1 MQSRIGYRNRLAGR
15 TRGAAISRAV
25 LAVGCLGAVALLAA
39 TAAAQPPD
47 DEKKRA
53 AGNAERPAAAAK
65 EKIAAGVLVRLSLP
79 INDNGSSR
87 FIRTVRRALPK
98 LPPADPRPVLIIE
111 FSVGQSKDGLGSDF
125 HSASRLAEF
134 LISDELQHVKT
145 VAYIPETI
153 RGHGVLAALA
163 CREIVMAPTAE
174 IGDAGVDELGKIP
187 IRKET
192 YDRIARATLTV
203 QPAVAL
209 KMLDKDLDVR
219 KVVFAGGAGGAEY
232 VLADKVEEIKKERN
246 VTEVISLKDGNLFSG
261 QEARTEPRFVS
272 HLATSRSELA
282 KQLTVDARVL
292 RESPLASDVKPI
304 QVTISGEMTSKLA
317 AEVMRQIDDN
327 VKEGS
332 ANFVVVRID
341 SPGGNSTESQQ
352 LANYL
357 ADLDPDRVRTVAYIA
372 EEAAG
377 DAAIIA
383 LACDEIM
390 MQPTAV
396 LGGDG
401 ALDLDLNDGRGKQEV
416 EIAVSTF
423 REGVAKP
430 KSRSWSIGA
439 AIIDPSLKVYRYTNK
454 SSGLVEYWSEEEA
467 AEEQKDPQAW
477 VQGPLITMGAG
488 RLALTGEEA
497 EEYGVI
503 TKTVE
508 SFEELKTH
516 YDVDDPALVDP
527 TWVDKLLRFLASPN
541 VALFLLLIGG
551 AAVYAELQTPGV
563 GLGGMI
569 AFICFLLFF
578 WAKVFDGTAGA
589 LEILLF
595 AAGLACVVI
604 EVFVLPGIGMGIFAL
619 GGGLMI
625 IVSLVLASQTFIL
638 PHTSYELRQMTNSL
652 LVVGGA
658 AAGTVAAIAGLRRWL
673 PHAPVFN
680 RMLLAPPSAEEAE
693 HIDQRESLV
702 NYEHLLGRSGTAVTR
717 LAPSGKAQIGE
728 ELVDVITGGEFVHRD
743 SQVVV
748 VEVRGNC
755 VVVAS
760 AQV

>member
-1 MQSRIGYRNRLAGR
+1 MQSRIGYRNRPDGR
-15 TRGAAISRAV
+15 IRGTAISRTAIVLSGLVAV
-25 LAVGCLGAVALLAA
+25 TFLAVTSAAQLPDEKNKPAAEKGERTAA
-39 TAAAQPPD
+39 TP
-47 DEKKRA
+47 
-53 AGNAERPAAAAK
+53 K
-65 EKIAAGVLVRLSLP
+65 ETAAGVLVRLSLP
-79 INDNGSSR
+79 INDRGSSR

-98 LPPADPRPVLIIE
+98 LPAADPRPVLIIE

-134 LISDELQHVKT
+134 LIGEELKHVKT

-174 IGDAGVDELGKIP
+174 IGDAGADEPDKVP

-203 QPAVAL
+203 PPAVAL
-209 KMLDKDLDVR
+209 KMLDKDLEVR
-219 KVVFAGGAGGAEY
+219 KLVLAGGAGGAEY
-232 VLADKVEEIKKERN
+232 VLADQVEEIKKERN
-246 VTEVISLKDGNLFSG
+246 VTEVTPLKDGNLFSG
-261 QEARTEPRFVS
+261 QEARIEPRFVS
-272 HLATSRSELA
+272 HLAESRNELA
-282 KQLTVDARVL
+282 KQLGVDARVL

-327 VKEGS
+327 IEQGA

-341 SPGGNSTESQQ
+341 SPGGNITESQQ
-352 LANYL
+352 LANHL
-357 ADLDPDRVRTVAYIA
+357 ARLQPDQVHTVAYI
-372 EEAAG
+372 ENQAAG

-390 MQPTAV
+390 MQPGAV

-401 ALDLDLNDGRGKQEV
+401 ALDLDGNDPRARQEI
-416 EIAVSTF
+416 ELAVSTF

-439 AIIDPSLKVYRYTNK
+439 AIIDPSIKVYRYTNK
-454 SSGLVEYWSEEEA
+454 SSGLVEYWSVDEA
-467 AEEQKDPQAW
+467 KEEQKDPQAW
-477 VQGPLITMGAG
+477 VQGPLITTGAG
-488 RLALTGEEA
+488 RLVLTGEEA

-503 TKTVE
+503 TKTVD
-508 SFEELKTH
+508 SFEELKSH

-638 PHTSYELRQMTNSL
+638 PHSSYELRQMTNSL

-658 AAGTVAAIAGLRRWL
+658 AAGTIVAIAGLRRWL

-693 HIDQRESLV
+693 FIDQRESLV

-717 LAPSGKAQIGE
+717 LATSGKARIGE
-728 ELVDVITGGEFVHRD
+728 ELVDVITAGEFVDRD

-760 AQV
+760 TQV

>member
-1 MQSRIGYRNRLAGR
+1 M
-15 TRGAAISRAV
+15 
-25 LAVGCLGAVALLAA
+25 
-39 TAAAQPPD
+39 AQ
-47 DEKKRA
+47 ENEAQKRPA
-53 AGNAERPAAAAK
+53 DADVERAAAASRDK
-65 EKIAAGVLVRLSLP
+65 TAAGVLVRLSLP

-98 LPPADPRPVLIIE
+98 LPPADIRPVLIIE

-134 LISDELQHVKT
+134 LIGDELQHVKT
-145 VAYIPETI
+145 VAYIPDTI
-153 RGHGVLAALA
+153 RGHAVLVALA

-174 IGDAGVDELGKIP
+174 IGDAGVEEPDMIP

-192 YDRIARATLTV
+192 YDRIARATLNV
-203 QPAVAL
+203 PPAVAL
-209 KMLDKDLDVR
+209 KMLDRDLDVR
-219 KVVFAGGAGGAEY
+219 RVEHEEGVEY
-232 VLADKVEEIKKERN
+232 VLAENVDEISKEHDVRN
-246 VTEVISLKDGNLFSG
+246 VQPLKDGNLFSG
-261 QEARTEPRFVS
+261 REARINPRFVS
-272 HLATSRSELA
+272 HLASSRNELA
-282 KQLTVDARVL
+282 QQLGVDARVL
-292 RESPLASDVKPI
+292 RESPLASDIRPI
-304 QVTISGEMTSKLA
+304 QVTINGNITSNLA

-327 VKEGS
+327 VKQGS
-332 ANFVVVRID
+332 ANFVVVRIE
-341 SPGGNSTESQQ
+341 SPGGNATESQQ

-357 ADLDPDRVRTVAYIA
+357 AGLDPQRVRTVAYI
-372 EEAAG
+372 EKEAAG

-401 ALDLDLNDGRGKQEV
+401 ALDLDVDDVRGKQDV
-416 EIAVSTF
+416 EIAVRTF

-439 AIIDPSLKVYRYTNK
+439 AILDPSLKVYRYTNK

-467 AEEQKDPQAW
+467 GEQDDPAAW
-477 VQGPLITMGAG
+477 DQGPLITEGAG
-488 RLALTGEEA
+488 RLSLTGEEA

-508 SFEELKTH
+508 SFEDLKNY

-589 LEILLF
+589 LEIILF
-595 AAGLACVVI
+595 VAGLACVVI

-625 IVSLVLASQTFIL
+625 IASLILASQTFIL
-638 PHTSYELRQMTNSL
+638 PHSSYELRQMTNSF

-658 AAGTVAAIAGLRRWL
+658 AAGTVVAIAGLRRWL

-680 RMLLAPPSAEEAE
+680 RMLLEPPSPEELE
-693 HIDQRESLV
+693 HIDQREAMV
-702 NYEHLLGRSGTAVTR
+702 NYEHLLGRPGTAVTR

-728 ELVDVITGGEFVHRD
+728 ELVDVITGGEFVDRD
-743 SQVVV
+743 SPVVV
-748 VEVRGNC
+748 VEVRGNR

-760 AQV
+760 AHA

>member
-1 MQSRIGYRNRLAGR
+1 VLKCF
-15 TRGAAISRAV
+15 GA
-25 LAVGCLGAVALLAA
+25 LALLTA
-39 TAAAQPPD
+39 TAAAQRPD
-47 DEKKRA
+47 DENKPV
-53 AGNAERPAAAAK
+53 AGEAERAPAAAK
-65 EKIAAGVLVRLSLP
+65 EKAAGVLVRLSLP
-79 INDNGSSR
+79 INDSGSSR

-98 LPPADPRPVLIIE
+98 LPAADPRPVLIIE
-111 FSVGQSKDGLGSDF
+111 FSVGQSKDGVGSDF

-134 LISDELQHVKT
+134 LIGDELQHVKT
-145 VAYIPETI
+145 VAYIPQTI

-174 IGDAGVDELGKIP
+174 IGDAGADEPDKIP

-203 QPAVAL
+203 PPAVAL

-219 KVVFAGGAGGAEY
+219 KLVLAGGAVGTEY
-232 VLADKVEEIKKERN
+232 VLAEQVDAIKKERN
-246 VTEVISLKDGNLFSG
+246 VTDVIPLKDSNLFSG
-261 QEARTEPRFVS
+261 QEARIEPRFVS
-272 HLATSRSELA
+272 HLAENRNELA
-282 KQLTVDARVL
+282 QQLGVDARVL

-304 QVTISGEMTSKLA
+304 QVTINGQMTSKLA

-327 VKEGS
+327 VEQGA
-332 ANFVVVRID
+332 ANFIVVRID
-341 SPGGNSTESQQ
+341 SPGGNITESQQ
-352 LANYL
+352 LANHL
-357 ADLDPDRVRTVAYIA
+357 ARLKPDEVHTVAYI
-372 EEAAG
+372 ENQAAG

-390 MQPTAV
+390 MLPAAV

-401 ALDLDLNDGRGKQEV
+401 ALDLDANDPRARQEL

-439 AIIDPSLKVYRYTNK
+439 AIIDPSIKVYRYTNK
-454 SSGLVEYWSEEEA
+454 SSGLVEYWSEAEA

-477 VQGPLITMGAG
+477 VQGALITTDAG
-488 RLALTGEEA
+488 RLALSGEEA

-508 SFEELKTH
+508 NFEELKNH

-569 AFICFLLFF
+569 AFVCFLLFF

-595 AAGLACVVI
+595 AAGLACVVV
-604 EVFVLPGIGMGIFAL
+604 EVFVLPGIGMGIFAF

-638 PHTSYELRQMTNSL
+638 PHSSYELRQMTNSL

-658 AAGTVAAIAGLRRWL
+658 TAGTIVAIAGLRRWL

-680 RMLLAPPSAEEAE
+680 RMLLAPPSPEEAE
-693 HIDQRESLV
+693 YIDQRESLA
-702 NYEHLLGRSGTAVTR
+702 NFEHLLGRSGTAVTR
-717 LAPSGKAQIGE
+717 LAPSGKAQIGD
-728 ELVDVITGGEFVHRD
+728 ELVDVITAGEFVDRD

-755 VVVAS
+755 VVVATGR
-760 AQV
+760 A

>member
-1 MQSRIGYRNRLAGR
+1 MS
-15 TRGAAISRAV
+15 
-25 LAVGCLGAVALLAA
+25 CLGAVVLLGA
-39 TAAAQPPD
+39 TTPAQQPGN
-47 DEKKRA
+47 EKVPA
-53 AGNAERPAAAAK
+53 DAERAPAAAK
-65 EKIAAGVLVRLSLP
+65 EKTAKGVLVRLSLP

-98 LPPADPRPVLIIE
+98 LPAADPRPVLIIE

-163 CREIVMAPTAE
+163 CREIVMAPDAE
-174 IGDAGVDELGKIP
+174 IGDAGVDEPDKIP

-261 QEARTEPRFVS
+261 QEARSEPRFVS

-282 KQLTVDARVL
+282 KQLGVDARVL

-327 VKEGS
+327 VEQAG

-341 SPGGNSTESQQ
+341 SPGGNSSESQK
-352 LANYL
+352 LANHL
-357 ADLDPDRVRTVAYIA
+357 ARLNPERVHTVAYI
-372 EEAAG
+372 ENEAAG

-383 LACDEIM
+383 LACDEIIM
-390 MQPTAV
+390 HPTAV

-401 ALDLDLNDGRGKQEV
+401 ALDLNLNDGRGKQEI
-416 EIAVSTF
+416 EMAVSTY

-454 SSGLVEYWSEEEA
+454 SSGLVEYWSEDEAKEELK
-467 AEEQKDPQAW
+467 KDPQAW
-477 VQGPLITMGAG
+477 LQGPLIASGVG
-488 RLALTGEEA
+488 RLALTGAKA

-508 SFEELKTH
+508 NFEELKNH

-638 PHTSYELRQMTNSL
+638 PHSSYELRQMTNSL

-658 AAGTVAAIAGLRRWL
+658 AVGTVAAIAGLRRWL
-673 PHAPVFN
+673 PHAPIFN
-680 RMLLAPPSAEEAE
+680 RMLLAPPSPEESE

-702 NYEHLLGRSGTAVTR
+702 NYEHLLGRSGTAVTH
-717 LAPSGKAQIGE
+717 LAPSGKAHIGD
-728 ELVDVITGGEFVHRD
+728 ELVDVITAGEFVDRD

-748 VEVRGNC
+748 IEVRGNC
-755 VVVAS
+755 VVVGS